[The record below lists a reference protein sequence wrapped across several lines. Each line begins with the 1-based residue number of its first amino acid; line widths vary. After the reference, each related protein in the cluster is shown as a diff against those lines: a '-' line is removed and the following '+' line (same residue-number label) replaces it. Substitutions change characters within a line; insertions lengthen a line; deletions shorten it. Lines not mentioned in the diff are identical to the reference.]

1 MVTYRFATSANLRVH
16 HVIVVKF
23 LEHLPMICTK
33 GWQVSYG
40 ITEHVEHVLKTI
52 PNLGNCRVLHCKIK
66 KLNTWVYYNII
77 HHLRSGTGVYKL
89 MRRSKFLS

>member
-1 MVTYRFATSANLRVH
+1 
-16 HVIVVKF
+16 
-23 LEHLPMICTK
+23 MICTK

-66 KLNTWVYYNII
+66 KLSGDII
-77 HHLRSGTGVYKL
+77 ILFTTYALEMEYIS
-89 MRRSKFLS
+89 